1 MALSIRCRRW
11 ALMGAVVALVAG
23 SALAA
28 EVGVSERE
36 ILIGQSITLLD
47 GKHAYGTAV
56 AKGVRVYLDRVNA
69 EGGVHGRKI
78 NVRRLDDQ
86 GDAAQ
91 AEANAKKLVGDG
103 VFALFGSLEG
113 GPSNAVLKVAHEAK
127 VPFFGPMAGSPT
139 FRRPFQPY
147 AFPGRAERREEFR
160 ALMTWGK
167 TTGLKTVGFMHQDT
181 AVGRAHLENVRLLAD
196 ELGMQ
201 LTTILPFK
209 SDITD
214 AGLDELA
221 KLVLAKHP
229 DMVFNHGS
237 AGPYAKLLTKARA
250 LGVKTNFMAV
260 NAGSTQL
267 AAQLGEAARGMV
279 FAQVMPNPLERKHAD
294 VREYQEAMK
303 LAGLE
308 SELSYGSLEGYL
320 TAKTLVMA
328 LRATGRD
335 LSRTAFIRTLES
347 LRVEVAGMT
356 VQYQPGNHA
365 GSTFVDLAIV
375 GRDGRFVH

>member
-11 ALMGAVVALVAG
+11 GLMGAVVALVAG

-28 EVGVSERE
+28 EVGVNERE

-69 EGGVHGRKI
+69 EGGVYGRKI

-147 AFPGRAERREEFR
+147 AFPVRAEHREEFR
-160 ALMTWGK
+160 ALMTW
-167 TTGLKTVGFMHQDT
+167 
-181 AVGRAHLENVRLLAD
+181 
-196 ELGMQ
+196 
-201 LTTILPFK
+201 
-209 SDITD
+209 
-214 AGLDELA
+214 
-221 KLVLAKHP
+221 
-229 DMVFNHGS
+229 
-237 AGPYAKLLTKARA
+237 AR
-250 LGVKTNFMAV
+250 
-260 NAGSTQL
+260 
-267 AAQLGEAARGMV
+267 R
-279 FAQVMPNPLERKHAD
+279 
-294 VREYQEAMK
+294 
-303 LAGLE
+303 
-308 SELSYGSLEGYL
+308 
-320 TAKTLVMA
+320 
-328 LRATGRD
+328 
-335 LSRTAFIRTLES
+335 
-347 LRVEVAGMT
+347 
-356 VQYQPGNHA
+356 PG
-365 GSTFVDLAIV
+365 
-375 GRDGRFVH
+375 

>member
-1 MALSIRCRRW
+1 
-11 ALMGAVVALVAG
+11 
-23 SALAA
+23 
-28 EVGVSERE
+28 
-36 ILIGQSITLLD
+36 
-47 GKHAYGTAV
+47 
-56 AKGVRVYLDRVNA
+56 
-69 EGGVHGRKI
+69 
-78 NVRRLDDQ
+78 
-86 GDAAQ
+86 
-91 AEANAKKLVGDG
+91 
-103 VFALFGSLEG
+103 
-113 GPSNAVLKVAHEAK
+113 
-127 VPFFGPMAGSPT
+127 
-139 FRRPFQPY
+139 
-147 AFPGRAERREEFR
+147 
-160 ALMTWGK
+160 
-167 TTGLKTVGFMHQDT
+167 MHQDT

-214 AGLDELA
+214 ASLDELA